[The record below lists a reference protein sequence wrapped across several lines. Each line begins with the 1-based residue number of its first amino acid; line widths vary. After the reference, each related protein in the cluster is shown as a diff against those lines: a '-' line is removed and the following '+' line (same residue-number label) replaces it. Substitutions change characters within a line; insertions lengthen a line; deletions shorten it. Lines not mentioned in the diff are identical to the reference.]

1 MWLLPIA
8 SAKRALLFATQ
19 VDELKTSPNEPTDS
33 APALVAK
40 ALDQELNVPSAA
52 GAAKQSEVHDLTGLV
67 KKKKKNPEA
76 SGEPPA
82 IASNGTAKRKAE
94 DEAEDAQSEK
104 KAKLD
109 EAAS

>member
-1 MWLLPIA
+1 M
-8 SAKRALLFATQ
+8 
-19 VDELKTSPNEPTDS
+19 DELKTSPNEPTDS

-40 ALDQELNVPSAA
+40 ALDQELNVPCAA

-76 SGEPPA
+76 DGEPPA
-82 IASNGTAKRKAE
+82 AAASNGAAKRKAE
-94 DEAEDAQSEK
+94 DEAEETQSEK